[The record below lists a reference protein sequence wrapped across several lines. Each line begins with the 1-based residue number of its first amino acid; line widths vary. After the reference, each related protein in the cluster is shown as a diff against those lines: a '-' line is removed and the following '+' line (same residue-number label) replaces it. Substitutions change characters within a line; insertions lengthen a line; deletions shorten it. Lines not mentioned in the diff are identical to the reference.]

1 MVIGVADAVGLACA
15 LALAA
20 DDALVVAVD
29 DDSAAADRV
38 VEAVGETGGRA
49 LAFTADLAEED
60 ALVKVARAVERQAA
74 AVHALVNAHFALEW
88 VTLEASTMTGWEA
101 VVRRNVL
108 GPVAATR
115 AFLPLLKRGGGDPG
129 GAAVVHL
136 GSVDG
141 FQGNPMVPSYSVS
154 KGAIPAMTHV
164 MAFELAPFGIRVNC
178 VARAAVESSPALGSR
193 RHDDAM
199 ASTPLGRPARGE
211 EIGAAVAF
219 LAGPAASYVTG
230 STLVVD
236 GGRSGL
242 TPGTAIVPNRGD
254 DFTRLR

>member
-1 MVIGVADAVGLACA
+1 VVVGVADAVGTACA
-15 LALAA
+15 LALAG
-20 DDALVVAVD
+20 DDALVIAID
-29 DDSAAADRV
+29 DDVAACDRV
-38 VEAVGETGGRA
+38 VAAVEERGGQA
-49 LAFTADLAEED
+49 VAFTADVADEA
-60 ALVKVARAVERQAA
+60 ALMTVARDVERQVS
-74 AVHALVNAHFALEW
+74 AVHALVNAHFAIEW
-88 VTLEASTMTGWEA
+88 VTLEASTMAGWET

-115 AFLPLLKRGGGDPG
+115 AFLPLLKQGGGAPG
-129 GAAVVHL
+129 GAAIVHL

-178 VARAAVESSPALGSR
+178 VARAAVESSPAVASR
-193 RHDDAM
+193 LHDDAM
-199 ASTPLGRPARGE
+199 ACTPLGRPARAE
-211 EIGAAVAF
+211 EISATVAF

-236 GGRSGL
+236 GGRTGL
-242 TPGTAIVPNRGD
+242 TPGTAIRPSGPKIE
-254 DFTRLR
+254 